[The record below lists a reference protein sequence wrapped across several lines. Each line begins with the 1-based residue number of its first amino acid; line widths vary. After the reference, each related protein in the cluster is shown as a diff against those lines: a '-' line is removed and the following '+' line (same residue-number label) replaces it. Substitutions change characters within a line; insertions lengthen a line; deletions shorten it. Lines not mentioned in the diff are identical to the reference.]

1 MTAHLIAT
9 VASVLVIVS
18 TIGAWIVREIH
29 RMEQWLQD
37 FVDSRIVKS
46 SEILSL
52 SKSIETMSHS
62 ITVLA
67 AQVEALELV
76 RIRHHPDE
84 PG

>member
-1 MTAHLIAT
+1 MTHLIAT
-9 VASVLVIVS
+9 IASTLVIVS
-18 TIGAWIVREIH
+18 TIGAWLVREIH
-29 RMEQWLQD
+29 RMERWMQS
-37 FVDSRIVKS
+37 FVDERIVKS

-52 SKSIETMSHS
+52 PKSIETMSHS

-67 AQVEALELV
+67 AQVEMLEMV